1 MATNGSQAVFNDV
14 LFGDAG
20 FEPGTSYEPPNIFEM
35 PFLIG
40 RVLKKPSKIAELYM
54 PTYLMACS

>member
-1 MATNGSQAVFNDV
+1 M
-14 LFGDAG
+14 FGDAG

-40 RVLKKPSKIAELYM
+40 RVLKKPSKIAELYA
-54 PTYLMACS
+54 YLFDGM